1 MCFKFGKV
9 EGADGIFL
17 VFFMFS
23 LRNSGWKSRPHPHR
37 NSKLLHSKIIY
48 ILLSNRT
55 NKQLHFRLIL
65 IVLAIS
71 FTLKFIFQILLGKKG
86 QFVYMQSKILKI
98 RSNNLRRKGKIFKKC
113 SLTVTVNFI
122 YPLILQNYSQIGM
135 YSMY

>member
-55 NKQLHFRLIL
+55 NKQLHFRLFGHL
-65 IVLAIS
+65 IKYESIMLDSHIS
-71 FTLKFIFQILLGKKG
+71 GTPAE
-86 QFVYMQSKILKI
+86 SKQE
-98 RSNNLRRKGKIFKKC
+98 R
-113 SLTVTVNFI
+113 
-122 YPLILQNYSQIGM
+122 YE
-135 YSMY
+135 